1 MYVSYQ
7 GFNQNRTDGI
17 MVTVSTMF
25 EVNQPAGLS
34 VNVRNLLTNQKSR
47 NGGDS
52 EGCDQ
57 KFIWTMKSA
66 DRLQHMSS
74 KCKMHCCTA
83 FWVAELFGIVMIR

>member
-1 MYVSYQ
+1 MCVSHQ

-25 EVNQPAGLS
+25 EVNQPAGFY
-34 VNVRNLLTNQKSR
+34 VNVRNRLTNQKSS

-57 KFIWTMKSA
+57 KFIWTMKSV
-66 DRLQHMSS
+66 DKLQHMSS
-74 KCKMHCCTA
+74 KCKIHCFTA
-83 FWVAELFGIVMIR
+83 LWVAELFGIVMIR